1 MFVAIDTIRETAV
14 TGPEVETKTHPE
26 PLKAD
31 GGAPY
36 RCLCCGE
43 SLTYKTSSPRG
54 QFEYFV
60 HKQGTDACINDDGM
74 SRPHRLGEE
83 VTAKTLFNELPTD
96 GELMQ
101 IDLERRIGVA
111 EDFVIADVRVNAPIR
126 LAVEVVYLSSEL
138 DLRRR
143 LRTLFRQGY
152 AAMIIVV
159 TNGKLSQ
166 TQIERHLGKVG
177 TVRVGR
183 FDPQTLTLQFGS
195 IVTPNQIDL
204 ETSVWNTVPAYLS

>member
-43 SLTYKTSSPRG
+43 PLTYKTSSPRG

-83 VTAKTLFNELPTD
+83 VTAKTLFNELPTA

-152 AAMIIVV
+152 AGMIIVV
-159 TNGKLSQ
+159 SNGKLSR
-166 TQIERHLGKVG
+166 TQIERHLSKVS
-177 TVRVGR
+177 TIRVGR
-183 FDPQTLTLQFGS
+183 FDPETVALELGS
-195 IVTPNQIDL
+195 VVTPDQINL
-204 ETSVWNTVPAYLS
+204 ETPVWNRVPAYLS